1 MTDFQ
6 DMMEIPYFREMVNT
20 PSTHVYLWKNSV
32 DVLHG
37 GKHLTYGGVSANLV
51 ECPRCTDGYWWNHAQ
66 GMQQCSTDGCHTFI
80 ETNSI
85 SMKEAFKNI
94 SLPKRKFCKTEECWK
109 ITEVDGEPFMDAVDN
124 VCPRCSNEISANLNI
139 PPTLQENI
147 GDKRVSEIDDS
158 HIDDFNFDD
167 EDDSDIDDWDWED
180 DS

>member
-37 GKHLTYGGVSANLV
+37 GKHLTYGGVSANLI

-66 GMQQCSTDGCHTFI
+66 GMKRCSTDGCHTFI
-80 ETNSI
+80 ESNPI
-85 SMKEAFKNI
+85 SAQKLKEDYVENMR
-94 SLPKRKFCKTEECWK
+94 SH
-109 ITEVDGEPFMDAVDN
+109 VDTILT
-124 VCPRCSNEISANLNI
+124 RANLNI

-147 GDKRVSEIDDS
+147 GDKRVSEIDD
-158 HIDDFNFDD
+158 IDDFNFD
-167 EDDSDIDDWDWED
+167 DDSDIDDWDWED
-180 DS
+180 DF

>member
-51 ECPRCTDGYWWNHAQ
+51 ECPRCTDGYWWNHSQ
-66 GMQQCSTDGCHTFI
+66 GMKQCSTHGCHTFI
-80 ETNSI
+80 QANQ
-85 SMKEAFKNI
+85 
-94 SLPKRKFCKTEECWK
+94 
-109 ITEVDGEPFMDAVDN
+109 
-124 VCPRCSNEISANLNI
+124 ISANLNI

-147 GDKRVSEIDDS
+147 GDKRVSEIDD
-158 HIDDFNFDD
+158 IDDFNFDD
-167 EDDSDIDDWDWED
+167 DDDSDIDDWDWED
-180 DS
+180 DF

>member
-1 MTDFQ
+1 MTDFE

-20 PSTHVYLWKNSV
+20 PSTHVYLWRNSV

-66 GMQQCSTDGCHTFI
+66 GMKECSTDGCHTFI
-80 ETNSI
+80 ESN
-85 SMKEAFKNI
+85 
-94 SLPKRKFCKTEECWK
+94 LPSDFHIHQTS
-109 ITEVDGEPFMDAVDN
+109 EPRTIDFFT
-124 VCPRCSNEISANLNI
+124 NEISAQKLKEDYIENMRSHVDTILTGANLNI

-147 GDKRVSEIDDS
+147 GDKRLSE
-158 HIDDFNFDD
+158 IDDFNFDD

-180 DS
+180 DF